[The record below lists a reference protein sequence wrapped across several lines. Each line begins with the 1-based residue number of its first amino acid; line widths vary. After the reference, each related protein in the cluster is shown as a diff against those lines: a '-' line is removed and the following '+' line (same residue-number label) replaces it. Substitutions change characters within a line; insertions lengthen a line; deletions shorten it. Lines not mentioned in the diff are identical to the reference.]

1 LAKAGCPFARN
12 AVYSAAVVYIK
23 ESTGATAIESMGC
36 TTFNKARENGMSL
49 RLRIGIV
56 VLALL
61 APAFIAAPMQAAGI
75 TAEGLIR
82 QWDADHD
89 GTLSLDEVKK
99 AAGARF
105 DALDRDRRGT
115 LDRKELGATM
125 SPREFREADADKDGT
140 LDKSEYLTVVE
151 KLFAAVDKNRDGKL
165 DKKKLNSTAGRSLLR
180 LFGSRQ
186 GPLF

>member
-1 LAKAGCPFARN
+1 MF
-12 AVYSAAVVYIK
+12 K
-23 ESTGATAIESMGC
+23 ESTGATAIEAMGC
-36 TTFNKARENGMSL
+36 AAFNEARENGMSL
-49 RLRIGIV
+49 RLRIGIAM
-56 VLALL
+56 LALTV
-61 APAFIAAPMQAAGI
+61 PAFIAAPAQAAGV
-75 TAEGLIR
+75 TAEGFIR
-82 QWDADHD
+82 EWDADHD

-105 DALDRDRRGT
+105 DALDRDHHGT

-125 SPREFREADADKDGT
+125 SPKEFREADADKDGT